1 MAVFLHPPDVVPNPA
16 SIYSRD
22 SETAGD
28 IVPSPAPASVPPSM
42 PPSPAALTP
51 AARWAAFVVLLVGGF
66 LPPLDFFVVN
76 VALPSVRA
84 QLEATPAQVQLVI
97 SGYAAGYAVFLIT
110 GGRLGDL
117 YGRRRLFV
125 LGLIAFTATSALC
138 GFAPSATVLVIGRV
152 LEGLAAALL
161 GPQVLAAIRS
171 LYSDRELGRA
181 LGLYGA
187 MIGLAAAAG
196 QFLGGFLTQLDLFGL
211 GWRSVFLINVPI
223 GFATVIGAFAF
234 VPPIGPLGK
243 PTLDFGGAAL
253 VSLALACL
261 VLPLSE
267 GRQQGW
273 PAWTFAMLAAAP
285 VLVAALLW
293 FEARVKR
300 IGLMPLI
307 DLDLFRIASFR
318 RGVLVATLFFFT
330 SAFYLLF
337 AIYQQDGRGMDP
349 LATGIAILPYG
360 VGLFLGPLASTPLPV
375 RLRPHLLGIGMGIEV
390 LGYASIMVAG
400 FTLLEGPLLAA
411 MIFVTGF
418 GQGIAMPRLFNTV
431 LGEVPPAQAG
441 LASGVVNS
449 SLQAGAAIAVAAIG
463 SLFFSILGDGTT
475 AAAYAHAF
483 GWAMA
488 AQVAALALALLI
500 AVLPARRRVAG
511 ALAAAPAVP
520 TIGPEI

>member
-1 MAVFLHPPDVVPNPA
+1 MPAFLHPDAVVPHAA

-28 IVPSPAPASVPPSM
+28 LVPPPAPASLPSHRVL
-42 PPSPAALTP
+42 SP
-51 AARWAAFVVLLVGGF
+51 AARWAAFIVLLVGGF
-66 LPPLDFFVVN
+66 LPPLDFFIVN
-76 VALPSVRA
+76 VALPSIRDS
-84 QLEATPAQVQLVI
+84 LGATPAEVQLVI
-97 SGYAAGYAVFLIT
+97 SGYAASYAVFLIT

-125 LGLIAFTATSALC
+125 TGLAGFTATSALC
-138 GFAPSATVLVIGRV
+138 GFAPSPLVLVIGRV
-152 LEGLAAALL
+152 LEGVTAAML
-161 GPQVLAAIRS
+161 GPQVLASIRS

-196 QFLGGFLTQLDLFGL
+196 QFLGGFLTQLDLFGF
-211 GWRSVFLINVPI
+211 GWRSVFLINLPI
-223 GFATVIGAFAF
+223 GLATIGGAFAC
-234 VPPIGPLGK
+234 VPPIGPQGRPK
-243 PTLDFGGAAL
+243 LDFGGAAL
-253 VSLALACL
+253 VSATLACL

-267 GRQQGW
+267 GREQGW
-273 PAWTFAMLAAAP
+273 PAWTFAMLASVP
-285 VLVAALLW
+285 VLVAVLLW

-300 IGLMPLI
+300 RGGMPLI

-318 RGVLVATLFFFT
+318 RGVLVATLFYFT

-337 AIYQQDGRGMDP
+337 AIYQQEGLGMDP

-360 VGLFLGPLASTPLPV
+360 VGLFLGPLASTPLPLLV
-375 RLRPHLLGIGMGIEV
+375 RPYLLGIGMVIEV

-400 FTLLEGPLLAA
+400 FAQVEGGLLPVL
-411 MIFVTGF
+411 IFITGF

-431 LGEVPPAQAG
+431 LGEVPNAQAG
-441 LASGVVNS
+441 LAAGFVNS

-463 SLFFSILGDGTT
+463 SLFFAVLGDGTGP
-475 AAAYAHAF
+475 AAYAHAF
-483 GWAMA
+483 GWAMV
-488 AQVAALALALLI
+488 AQVAALTAALAI
-500 AVLPARRRVAG
+500 AVLPARRAVPG
-511 ALAAAPAVP
+511 ALAGGAAAP

>member
-1 MAVFLHPPDVVPNPA
+1 LSH
-16 SIYSRD
+16 
-22 SETAGD
+22 
-28 IVPSPAPASVPPSM
+28 
-42 PPSPAALTP
+42 

-76 VALPSVRA
+76 VALPSVRES
-84 QLEATPAQVQLVI
+84 LDATPAQVQLVI
-97 SGYAAGYAVFLIT
+97 SGYAASYAVFLIT

-125 LGLIAFTATSALC
+125 IGLAGFVATSALC
-138 GFAPSATVLVIGRV
+138 GFAPGAGVLVIGRV
-152 LEGLAAALL
+152 LQGVAAALL
-161 GPQVLAAIRS
+161 GPQVLASIRS

-211 GWRSVFLINVPI
+211 GWRSVFLVNVPI
-223 GFATVIGAFAF
+223 GLATFIGAFVC
-234 VPPIGPLGK
+234 VPPIGPQGR

-253 VSLALACL
+253 VSAALACL

-267 GRQQGW
+267 GREQGW
-273 PAWTFAMLAAAP
+273 PAWTFAMLACVP

-300 IGLMPLI
+300 RGRMPLI
-307 DLDLFRIASFR
+307 DLDLLRIPSFR

-337 AIYQQDGRGMDP
+337 AIYQQEGRGMNP

-360 VGLFLGPLASTPLPV
+360 VGLFLGPLASTPLPL

-390 LGYASIMVAG
+390 LGYAAIMLAG
-400 FTLLEGPLLAA
+400 FALLEGWMLSAL
-411 MIFVTGF
+411 IFVTGF

-431 LGEVPPAQAG
+431 LGEVPAAQAG
-441 LASGVVNS
+441 LASGFVNS
-449 SLQAGAAIAVAAIG
+449 CLQAGAAIAVAAIG
-463 SLFFSILGDGTT
+463 SLFFAILGDGVG

-488 AQVAALALALLI
+488 AQVAALSAALVI
-500 AVLPARRRVAG
+500 AVLPGRRGVAG
-511 ALAAAPAVP
+511 TLAGGAAAP
-520 TIGPEI
+520 TIGRKL